1 MCRGSGIG
9 CDDLFMK
16 IQPLYLMLVNR
27 THPFDEKRLEEI
39 ELVPVRN
46 IAGDEVLLEKKT
58 AEAFAKMREDMKEQG
73 LILEIEDGY
82 RSREEQIRVM
92 KHIAAEEG
100 EEAAAARCAP
110 PGCSEHETG
119 LAIDIIYD
127 LIFGPLVMRWNP
139 VFSEYGFIERYPE
152 GKEEITGYI
161 PESWHLRYVGP
172 EHSVPIEQQRVT
184 LEEYLAQLE
193 KKEAES

>member
-1 MCRGSGIG
+1 
-9 CDDLFMK
+9 MK
-16 IQPLYLMLVNR
+16 KQPYYLILINR
-27 THPFDEKRLEEI
+27 THPFDAERLREI

-46 IAGDEVLLEKKT
+46 SSGEEFLLEKQT
-58 AEAFAKMREDMKEQG
+58 AEAFAKMREDMKAQG

-82 RSREEQIRVM
+82 RSRETQIKVM
-92 KHIAAEEG
+92 KKIAEEEG

-110 PGCSEHETG
+110 PGCSEHESG
-119 LAIDIIYD
+119 LALDITYD

-161 PESWHLRYVGP
+161 PESWHLRYVGR
-172 EHSVPIEQQRVT
+172 EHSIPIEQQRIT
-184 LEEYLAQLE
+184 LEEYIEQMDRE
-193 KKEAES
+193 Q